1 MSRKNQLSDVDP
13 FGGDKNNSLL
23 PSDGLSMADAD
34 TALFGELSRR
44 EGARQTIRP
53 VSIFQIYPDIKQPR
67 RAVPALVREHWSG
80 EPKDIAD
87 LFNVWVQ
94 VIDDER
100 HKAGQPDF
108 NLDHYLWSERIE
120 SRGVT
125 EDDYESS
132 GYQHGSAENAF
143 LKIVELAVS
152 IRRDG
157 LANPV
162 TVQRLDRNSYR
173 METGERRWLAFHIL
187 YGYFNGQ
194 DDKPLEREKWQSVPA
209 IVVDTFNVWRQ
220 ASENAARADLN
231 AIGRARQFSLL
242 MMDLLGSQHI
252 RFEDYDSLV
261 KHGQTDRAYYAQVI
275 PYRVPS
281 GKGEMLSNG
290 LGVSH
295 RAAFTRCRTLLGLP
309 DEVWTIGD
317 TIDLSEDEL
326 LRLARLPS
334 DEQAIMEA
342 KDLMEIVASR
352 NNFDALSEKT
362 RSISN
367 KDKSDLSP
375 TLFND
380 AALKR
385 GKKLFSK
392 QNEVVA
398 KELLAIR
405 SGVGEARSS
414 TKGQIRAKIDE
425 LRECLNLLEN
435 ALDGKRQSG

>member
-13 FGGDKNNSLL
+13 FGGGRENAQL
-23 PSDGLSMADAD
+23 PSDGLSMTEAD
-34 TALFGELSRR
+34 TALFGELSKR

-67 RAVPALVREHWSG
+67 RAVPASVREHWSG

-100 HKAGQPDF
+100 RKAGQPDF
-108 NLDHYLWSERIE
+108 NLDHYLWAEKIE
-120 SRGVT
+120 SRGIS
-125 EDDYESS
+125 EDVYESE
-132 GYQHGSAENAF
+132 GYPHGPAENAF
-143 LKIVELAVS
+143 LKVVELAVS

-194 DDKPLEREKWQSVPA
+194 DDKPLEREKWQNVPA

-242 MMDLLGSQHI
+242 MMDLLSSQNI
-252 RFEDYDSLV
+252 RFEDYDTLV
-261 KHGQTDRAYYAQVI
+261 KHGQSDRPYYAQVI

-290 LGVSH
+290 LGISH

-317 TIDLSEDEL
+317 TLDLSEDEL

-342 KDLMEIVASR
+342 KKLMEIVATR
-352 NNFDALSEKT
+352 NNFDAVDGTTKST
-362 RSISN
+362 SN
-367 KDKSDLSP
+367 KDKSDKSP

-392 QNEVVA
+392 QNELVA
-398 KELLAIR
+398 KELFGLR
-405 SGVGEARSS
+405 SGVGEASSS

-425 LRECLNLLEN
+425 LRECLDLLEK
-435 ALDGKRQSG
+435 ALDGK